1 MDSLPLRR
9 IIASTQGN
17 FITQISWN
25 TLLSSH
31 LAFLAFF
38 GFGIIGL
45 ESIEIGFSTPII
57 VLKEEAL
64 VVNKDLLQPYCN
76 SRDEGNK
83 IHILATKDLEL
94 EEGLMVTK
102 KKSARTWNLQEVL
115 VEQSKMTCKKTRW
128 QFHKMWT
135 KQQTKEFVKPK
146 QFKLKGLG
154 NSKT

>member
-1 MDSLPLRR
+1 
-9 IIASTQGN
+9 
-17 FITQISWN
+17 
-25 TLLSSH
+25 
-31 LAFLAFF
+31 
-38 GFGIIGL
+38 
-45 ESIEIGFSTPII
+45 
-57 VLKEEAL
+57 
-64 VVNKDLLQPYCN
+64 
-76 SRDEGNK
+76 
-83 IHILATKDLEL
+83 LEL

>member
-1 MDSLPLRR
+1 
-9 IIASTQGN
+9 
-17 FITQISWN
+17 
-25 TLLSSH
+25 

-102 KKSARTWNLQEVL
+102 KKSART
-115 VEQSKMTCKKTRW
+115 
-128 QFHKMWT
+128 
-135 KQQTKEFVKPK
+135 
-146 QFKLKGLG
+146 
-154 NSKT
+154 